1 MAWMFVFGLGN
12 LMIGAPQ
19 AIFLEDRLGASYLQ
33 AILATTIIP
42 LMTMPIIIP
51 VWARLLDR
59 VHIVK
64 FRSIHGWSFV
74 TAAGVMWLAAWT
86 ESLWL
91 FYVSGAMLGV
101 GFAGGSIAW
110 NIGHQDFASPERDAL
125 YMSVHV
131 TLNGIRGVIAPFAAV
146 ALYKWLNASGVSHL
160 TFAVCFAVNIV
171 GAAGFAWQW
180 RGIRCVHTAPRPR
193 SDERSCVA
201 AARVTGGSPASCGHA
216 GDQAAKAPLPRDESQ
231 AA

>member
-1 MAWMFVFGLGN
+1 LKRA
-12 LMIGAPQ
+12 
-19 AIFLEDRLGASYLQ
+19 
-33 AILATTIIP
+33 
-42 LMTMPIIIP
+42 
-51 VWARLLDR
+51 
-59 VHIVK
+59 
-64 FRSIHGWSFV
+64 
-74 TAAGVMWLAAWT
+74 

-171 GAAGFAWQW
+171 GAAGFVLQW
-180 RGIRCVHTAPRPR
+180 RGMRAKMAAHADPGVARSRGLSDDTGCLLSGRHGVRTTRNPTLGSAVVRGLVPKDPRADEVTRAAPSENEPPR
-193 SDERSCVA
+193 RT
-201 AARVTGGSPASCGHA
+201 RW
-216 GDQAAKAPLPRDESQ
+216 LPRNSDCGPVGFSC
-231 AA
+231 ASLA